1 MNNELKEYNISLYDM
16 CDKYYDYLFEIS
28 EILEQ
33 GSEINISQQEKLD
46 KIDHVIDKFNKYT
59 EMYVKSKVE
68 ALSKDINEW
77 SKNNIY

>member
-1 MNNELKEYNISLYDM
+1 M

-46 KIDHVIDKFNKYT
+46 KINHVIDKFNRYT
-59 EMYVKSKVE
+59 EIYVKSKVE